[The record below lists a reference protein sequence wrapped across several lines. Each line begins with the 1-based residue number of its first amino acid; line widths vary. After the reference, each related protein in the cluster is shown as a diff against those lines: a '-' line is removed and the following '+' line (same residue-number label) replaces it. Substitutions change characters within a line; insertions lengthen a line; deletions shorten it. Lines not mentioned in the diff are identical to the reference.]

1 MPAAALR
8 AARAGRCRGGADAR
22 AIDYSEADAHAA
34 ASSSDGSIGAALE
47 GGVEGFV
54 DAREAAA
61 GLLRQ
66 RGRVGRSAA
75 QARRREG
82 ADWSARGGS
91 DREEL
96 ARRLHALSS
105 ILRDLGVLL
114 SRADERALAN
124 ADLRPLLER
133 LQRSFD
139 GERALRA
146 FSAVDRALSAL
157 ERNASPKIVAD
168 WLAFQI

>member
-1 MPAAALR
+1 M
-8 AARAGRCRGGADAR
+8 
-22 AIDYSEADAHAA
+22 A
-34 ASSSDGSIGAALE
+34 ASTDPRRRLE
-47 GGVEGFV
+47 GAKAFT
-54 DAREAAA
+54 
-61 GLLRQ
+61 
-66 RGRVGRSAA
+66 
-75 QARRREG
+75 G
-82 ADWSARGGS
+82 AARGGS

-114 SRADERALAN
+114 SRADERCLAN

-157 ERNASPKIVAD
+157 DRNASPKIVAD